1 MGKYNQTINMQT
13 RSQTLDQSTMEP
25 HDLDAFYGY
34 QDQEYAV
41 EYRVPGTVAL
51 FPEEDGLYEYYPSD
65 DDDDDYDPEHFCPS
79 WCECCEE
86 NLEKRPRG
94 PAFTRVARYPPDE
107 LAELN
112 IVMPDSSMLSTHRTI
127 YTRSTWK
134 RHVEVLMDALDMEL
148 IEQDTLTGDE
158 YDACYEAYHGR

>member
-1 MGKYNQTINMQT
+1 MYNQTVNMQNQT
-13 RSQTLDQSTMEP
+13 QTLDHLAPSTMEP

-34 QDQEYAV
+34 QDQEYAL
-41 EYRVPGTVAL
+41 EY
-51 FPEEDGLYEYYPSD
+51 EDDETCSG
-65 DDDDDYDPEHFCPS
+65 YDPEHFCPS

-86 NLEKRPRG
+86 NLQKH
-94 PAFTRVARYPPDE
+94 PAPHLLPLAARYPPEE

-148 IEQDTLTGDE
+148 IEQDALTGDE